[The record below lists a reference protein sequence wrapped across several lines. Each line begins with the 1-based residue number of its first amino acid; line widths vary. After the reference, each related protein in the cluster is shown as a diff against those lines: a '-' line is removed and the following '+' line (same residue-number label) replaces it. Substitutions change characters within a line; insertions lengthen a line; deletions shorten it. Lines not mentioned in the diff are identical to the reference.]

1 MSPEC
6 VCEVSAQN
14 TQQTFFYS
22 MFKLSFFG
30 AQKKRVEERAIL

>member
-1 MSPEC
+1 MSPEY

-14 TQQTFFYS
+14 TQQIFYS

-30 AQKKRVEERAIL
+30 AQKNELF